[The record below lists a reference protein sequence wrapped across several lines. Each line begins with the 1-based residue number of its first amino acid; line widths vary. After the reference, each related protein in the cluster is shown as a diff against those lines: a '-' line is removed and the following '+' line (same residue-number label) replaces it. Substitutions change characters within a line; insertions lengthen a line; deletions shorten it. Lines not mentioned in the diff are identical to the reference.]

1 MGNITN
7 IALNCQYI
15 PVQFHRNPFFYMT
28 ELPATTPASVLIV
41 DDNPVNLRLL
51 IRILTDMGHQVRPAK
66 NGRLA
71 LDSAQSAP
79 PDLIMLDIMMPE
91 MDGFE
96 VLRELKKDPNLRDI
110 PVLIIS
116 ALDDMP
122 SVVKGIK
129 LGADDYLPKPF
140 EQILLKARI
149 EACLEKKALRD
160 REKEYLQQIEAEK
173 KRSDELLHVI
183 LPDPVVA
190 ELKATNQVQP
200 RLYQNVA
207 VMFADV
213 VGFTPYSENHSPQD
227 VISNLQTM
235 VEAYET
241 IALAY
246 KLQKIKTIGDA
257 FMATGG
263 LLVPMENPVAQ
274 CIAGGLEMIEMM
286 HTLPA
291 QWQVRI
297 GIHVGPVMAGIVG
310 HRQYLF
316 DVWGDTV
323 NTAQRIE
330 SHGQVGAINLSR
342 VAFAQVDGGITA
354 VATHTIP
361 VKGKGSLEIIQI

>member
-1 MGNITN
+1 
-7 IALNCQYI
+7 
-15 PVQFHRNPFFYMT
+15 MT
-28 ELPATTPASVLIV
+28 DTPTTTPASVLIV

-51 IRILTDMGHQVRPAK
+51 IRILTEMGHKARPAK

-79 PDLIMLDIMMPE
+79 PDLILLDIMMPE
-91 MDGFE
+91 MNGFE
-96 VLRELKKDPNLRDI
+96 VLRELKRDPNLRDI

-116 ALDDMP
+116 ALDDM
-122 SVVKGIK
+122 SNLVKGIK

-140 EQILLKARI
+140 EQVLLRARI
-149 EACLEKKALRD
+149 ETCLEKKLMRD

-173 KRSDELLHVI
+173 KRADELLHVI

-190 ELKATNQVQP
+190 ELKETNQVQP

-213 VGFTPYSENHSPQD
+213 VGFTPYSENHTPHE

-235 VEAYET
+235 VEAYEK
-241 IALAY
+241 IALAHN
-246 KLQKIKTIGDA
+246 LQKIKTVGDA
-257 FMATGG
+257 FMATAG
-263 LLVPMENPVAQ
+263 LLAPLDSPVEFCVSGA
-274 CIAGGLEMIEMM
+274 IEMIRAIQ
-286 HTLPA
+286 TLPA
-291 QWQVRI
+291 QWQIRI

-330 SHGQVGAINLSR
+330 SHGQAGAINLSR
-342 VAFAQVDGGITA
+342 VAFSQIEHGVTA

-361 VKGKGSLEIIQI
+361 VKGKGDLEIIQI

>member
-1 MGNITN
+1 MSDLSVTN
-7 IALNCQYI
+7 
-15 PVQFHRNPFFYMT
+15 
-28 ELPATTPASVLIV
+28 PASVLIV

-51 IRILTDMGHQVRPAK
+51 IRILTDMGHEVRPAK

-71 LDSAQSAP
+71 LDSAQSSP
-79 PDLIMLDIMMPE
+79 PDLILLDIMMPE

-96 VLRELKKDPNLRDI
+96 VLRELKKDADLRDI

-116 ALDDMP
+116 ALDDMA
-122 SVVKGIK
+122 STVKGIK
-129 LGADDYLPKPF
+129 LGADDFLPKPF

-149 EACLEKKALRD
+149 EACLEKKLLRD
-160 REKEYLQQIEAEK
+160 REKKYLQQIEAEK
-173 KRSDELLHVI
+173 KRADELLYVI

-190 ELKATNQVQP
+190 ELKETNQVQP

-213 VGFTPYSENHSPQD
+213 VGFTPYSENHTPHD

-235 VEAYET
+235 VEAYEK
-241 IALAY
+241 IALAHN
-246 KLQKIKTIGDA
+246 LQKIKTIGDA
-257 FMATGG
+257 FMATAG
-263 LLVPMENPVAQ
+263 LLAPLDNPVE
-274 CIAGGLEMIEMM
+274 CCVTGGVEMIRAMQL
-286 HTLPA
+286 LPA
-291 QWQVRI
+291 QWQIRI

-330 SHGQVGAINLSR
+330 SHGQAGAINLSQS
-342 VAFAQVDGGITA
+342 AFAQLNGEITA

-361 VKGKGSLEIIQI
+361 VKGKGILEIIQI